1 MTFPKLSP
9 VQWLTLCAKLY
20 PLLAGFV
27 KLSKMNYVSAIR
39 YLLDIMGNLQD
50 MFPEA
55 GSGALKMAELARIIR
70 ACFASENEEVPAEV
84 SKAVTDVTTAAGMT
98 KAYTKDWGFFKS
110 K

>member
-9 VQWLTLCAKLY
+9 VQWITLCAKLY

-27 KLSKMNYVSAIR
+27 KLSKMSYVAAIR
-39 YLLDIMGNLQD
+39 YLLEIMGNLQD

-55 GSGALKMAELARIIR
+55 GSGALKVAELARIIR
-70 ACFASENEEVPAEV
+70 ACFATEDEEVPAEV
-84 SKAVTDVTTAAGMT
+84 SKVVNDVSTAAGMT
-98 KAYTKDWGFFKS
+98 KTYAKAWGFFKS